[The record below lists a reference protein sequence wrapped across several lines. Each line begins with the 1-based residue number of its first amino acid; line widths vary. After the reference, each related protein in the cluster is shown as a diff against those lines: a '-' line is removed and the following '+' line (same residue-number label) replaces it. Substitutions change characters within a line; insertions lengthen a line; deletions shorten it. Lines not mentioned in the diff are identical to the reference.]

1 MGVLELRNHNVE
13 SKREGADNLFRLR
26 GTRRTA
32 LDEMMRALPDT
43 VAGNVQRLRELADEM
58 SNAGSGWA
66 IEIHALAI
74 DLAEGLNL
82 DKEERK

>member
-1 MGVLELRNHNVE
+1 M
-13 SKREGADNLFRLR
+13 
-26 GTRRTA
+26 
-32 LDEMMRALPDT
+32 DEMMRALPDT